1 MSLADFL
8 TIFVN
13 ILDISRN
20 SKNINI
26 FKLGSLC
33 APQNFNEFQK
43 SNWIIHKNSWYPII
57 LNIFFLLAFLIIPK
71 LCIVTKVVFVKQK
84 KTMTW
89 IREMYK
95 KEKPCI
101 VMKKER
107 FKY

>member
-84 KTMTW
+84 KNNDMNSWNVQKRKTM
-89 IREMYK
+89 YCY
-95 KEKPCI
+95 EKRT
-101 VMKKER
+101 V
-107 FKY
+107 